1 MWFSLMNRTVPQTS
15 TIRLQIQ
22 HFLCR
27 ACHKC
32 CCVFTLKLP
41 AHLLSGQSQSML
53 PQVNSD
59 PAALD
64 TLLDMGFN
72 RDSATRALQQCHDD
86 QAKAVDTLVSWG
98 QAARAAGSSKVGE
111 VASGSGDVSGSA
123 GRSVPGTSIS
133 QPAADAASL
142 LAQALQSSKSGIHIQ
157 LPARSCSDC
166 TLFQMMQHTVPP
178 LLDDAASSKELA
190 VLSQDLAL
198 TSACTRSVCLKVSP
212 RATVFPG
219 TNAS

>member
-1 MWFSLMNRTVPQTS
+1 MWFSLMNRTVPQAS

-32 CCVFTLKLP
+32 CCVFALKLP
-41 AHLLSGQSQSML
+41 AQLSGQSQSML

-64 TLLDMGFN
+64 TLLNMGFN

-98 QAARAAGSSKVGE
+98 RAARAAGSSDVGE

-123 GRSVPGTSIS
+123 GRSVTGTNVS

-142 LAQALQSSKSGIHIQ
+142 LAQALQSSKSGTHIQ
-157 LPARSCSDC
+157 LPACSCSDC
-166 TLFQMMQHTVPP
+166 TLFQMMQHTVPL

-190 VLSQDLAL
+190 VLSQDVVL
-198 TSACTRSVCLKVSP
+198 TSACKRSVCLKVSP
-212 RATVFPG
+212 RATVCPG